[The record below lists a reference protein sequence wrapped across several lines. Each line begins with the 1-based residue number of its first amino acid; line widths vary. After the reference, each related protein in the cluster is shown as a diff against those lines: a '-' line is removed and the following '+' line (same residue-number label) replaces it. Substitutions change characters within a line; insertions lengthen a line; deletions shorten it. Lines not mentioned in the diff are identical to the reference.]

1 MPHTGRSTVA
11 SCGTLMASGT
21 AGWSWDGQIM
31 RIFTPSTG
39 EFGVNLLNSSQL
51 NFLDAF
57 LTATFTDASL
67 GPQRTDC
74 RSVSTSGDWREFEFQ
89 VIKEFFKFF
98 FFTLELTQAIGTY
111 DQSPSLPPSLSPT
124 LPRMLECFGCGYGL
138 FKGKSIMCSYSCHLT
153 GLKTDHSN

>member
-1 MPHTGRSTVA
+1 MLRTCRSAVA

-57 LTATFTDASL
+57 LTATFTEASL

-89 VIKEFFKFF
+89 LIKEEVFF
-98 FFTLELTQAIGTY
+98 FSSRRSWHKLLARTI
-111 DQSPSLPPSLSPT
+111 SLPPSLPLSLPPSP
-124 LPRMLECFGCGYGL
+124 GCL
-138 FKGKSIMCSYSCHLT
+138 SVLVVDTDFLKANPSCAHIPVT
-153 GLKTDHSN
+153 